1 MDRIVIGVDG
11 SVQSD
16 RALQWAVREAQL
28 HSAAIELIHGY
39 VIQPHRGLVGRFNR
53 EAAERTMSSVVKRN
67 RGMLADV
74 KWTATIT
81 PQVGASFATPLVHA
95 GQEADLVVVG
105 SRGLGG
111 FSELVLGS
119 ASYRTAAHCPAPV
132 AVIRDGQDPTTDQR
146 EIVVGVDESR
156 AARRALRWAMDE
168 ARRRAVPLVI
178 VHSYT
183 APATVLLHGVDSFG
197 SPDVIQRSRRRAR
210 EAAAGVIDHALAVVR
225 TPPGLQIE
233 RVVAEGSAA
242 GALLH
247 RAQRAALLVVGT
259 RGHGLVGRMTL
270 GSVSHQCLHH
280 ADGPMVVV
288 P

>member
-1 MDRIVIGVDG
+1 
-11 SVQSD
+11 
-16 RALQWAVREAQL
+16 
-28 HSAAIELIHGY
+28 
-39 VIQPHRGLVGRFNR
+39 
-53 EAAERTMSSVVKRN
+53 
-67 RGMLADV
+67 
-74 KWTATIT
+74 
-81 PQVGASFATPLVHA
+81 
-95 GQEADLVVVG
+95 
-105 SRGLGG
+105 
-111 FSELVLGS
+111 
-119 ASYRTAAHCPAPV
+119 
-132 AVIRDGQDPTTDQR
+132 
-146 EIVVGVDESR
+146 
-156 AARRALRWAMDE
+156 
-168 ARRRAVPLVI
+168 VI

-183 APATVLLHGVDSFG
+183 APATVLLHGVDAFG
-197 SPDVIQRSRRRAR
+197 SPEVIQRSRRRAR

>member
-11 SVQSD
+11 SAHSD

-28 HSAAIELIHGY
+28 HGAAIELIHGY
-39 VIQPHRGLVGRFNR
+39 VIQPHRGLVGRSNR
-53 EAAERTMSSVVKRN
+53 EAAERTMSNVVKRN
-67 RGMLADV
+67 REMLTDV
-74 KWTATIT
+74 KWAATIA
-81 PQVGASFATPLVHA
+81 PQMGSSFATPLVHA

-111 FSELVLGS
+111 FRELVLGS
-119 ASYRTAAHCPAPV
+119 TSYRTAAHCPAPV
-132 AVIRDGQDPTTDQR
+132 AVIRDGQDPTTDRR

-168 ARRRAVPLVI
+168 ARRRTVPLVI

-183 APATVLLHGVDSFG
+183 SPSSFLLHGVASVAA
-197 SPDVIQRSRRRAR
+197 PDAVERSRRQAR
-210 EAAAGVIDHALAVVR
+210 EAAAAVVDHALAVVR

-233 RVVAEGSAA
+233 RVVAEGSPA
-242 GALLH
+242 GVLLD

-259 RGHGLVGRMTL
+259 RGHGLVGRMAL

-280 ADGPMVVV
+280 AAGPTVVV